1 MKNNIWKATV
11 IKGAE
16 NLFEQLCEKN
26 NIKYRPY
33 PKPFECIYE
42 VECEKE
48 KLLEIGYCILKYTKK
63 EIIQKPI
70 EALFNK
76 I

>member
-1 MKNNIWKATV
+1 MKNNIWKVTV

-16 NLFEQLCEKN
+16 NLFEQLCEEN

-42 VECEKE
+42 AECEKE
-48 KLLEIGYCILKYTKK
+48 KLLEIGYCIFTLEEMPEVT
-63 EIIQKPI
+63 
-70 EALFNK
+70 LS
-76 I
+76 